1 MRPAAV
7 LVGPPGAGKS
17 TVGELVAAA
26 LGKGFRDTDADI
38 VEAAGKP
45 VSDIFVDDGEDA
57 FRAMERAAVAT
68 ALSTFD
74 GVLAVGGGSVLAE
87 ETRERLKDGH
97 AVVYLSVELTDAVSR
112 VGLGAGRPLL
122 AVNPRATL
130 KHLLE
135 QRRPLYQ
142 EVATWTVVTDGR
154 GPEEIAAEVVALLG
168 KAS

>member
-1 MRPAAV
+1 MCV
-7 LVGPPGAGKS
+7 LVGPPGAGKT

-38 VEAAGKP
+38 VETAGKP
-45 VSDIFVDDGEDA
+45 VPDIFVDDGEDA
-57 FRAMERAAVAT
+57 FRALERAAVAA

-74 GVLAVGGGSVLAE
+74 GVLALGGGAVLSP
-87 ETRERLKDGH
+87 ETRDRLKDGH
-97 AVVYLSVELTDAVSR
+97 PVVFLSVELTDAVSR
-112 VGLGAGRPLL
+112 IGLGVGRPLL

-142 EVATWTVVTDGR
+142 EVATWTVLTDGR
-154 GPEEIAAEVVALLG
+154 APDEIAAEVLALLG

>member
-1 MRPAAV
+1 MVAPACV

-17 TVGELVAAA
+17 TVGELIATA

-38 VEAAGKP
+38 VAAAGKP

-74 GVLAVGGGSVLAE
+74 GVLALGGGAVLAP
-87 ETRERLKDGH
+87 ETRALLRGH
-97 AVVYLSVELTDAVSR
+97 AVVFLSVELSDAVGR

-122 AVNPRATL
+122 AINPRATL
-130 KHLLE
+130 KMLLE

-142 EVATWTVVTDGR
+142 EVASHTVVTDGR
-154 GPEEIAAEVVALLG
+154 GPDEIAAEVLAVLG
-168 KAS
+168 KGS